1 MQIDRALATRLATV
15 LKLVMH
21 GKTLPVAAAEAG
33 VSAHEI
39 DRIMKALEREL
50 WNRARDESDE
60 GEIDPYTA
68 ATAPAKP
75 APKHKAPKKSAPVE
89 RTLPKLEPR
98 VSKAA
103 KAGLA
108 LIAYA
113 DGGSRGNPGEAAC
126 AAFIT
131 TDDGHELLRRAK
143 RLGKTTNNVAEYEA
157 VLLALDL
164 CKELGAAHVT
174 LRVDSELVARQI
186 EAVQSPPGPHA
197 APSPRHSPQAHLRTP
212 QRRAHPSQEKRG
224 GRRHGQRLPRQQRA
238 GLAGAL
244 HARVA
249 HARS

>member
-98 VSKAA
+98 ATNAA

-186 EAVQSPPGPHA
+186 EGQYKVRHPDLMQLHHRVILRKRTFEHLSVEHI
-197 APSPRHSPQAHLRTP
+197 PRKKN
-212 QRRAHPSQEKRG
+212 E
-224 GRRHGQRLPRQQRA
+224 
-238 GLAGAL
+238 
-244 HARVA
+244 VA
-249 HARS
+249 DAMVNACLDNKELD